1 MMGGWYS
8 GDVYQNLLFLNPGH
22 RNRWITLLL
31 EGVKTN
37 RMALGARIKVTVAT
51 RKEIGTSTPPF
62 PPGEASGLQPP
73 AGNRTGPRDRDPGG
87 GSLLARD
94 RQDPNRFRS
103 LPGRVFQDSRG
114 RGRSHTPG
122 AAVPSAWSRRPGE
135 PGQPRLRRSPQNHN
149 TAGRR
154 LVTVRLR
161 LPARQRAGRVD
172 SDDTPPALSC
182 PRSRRCGPTTHCP
195 RRRRGACL
203 CSAGR

>member
-1 MMGGWYS
+1 M
-8 GDVYQNLLFLNPGH
+8 
-22 RNRWITLLL
+22 
-31 EGVKTN
+31 
-37 RMALGARIKVTVAT
+37 TVAT
-51 RKEIGTSTPPF
+51 PEGDRDIHATVSTGGSFGASSLQQEIGLGRATGIQAVEVYWPVTGRTQTVFDLSLDGFFRIREERPLPY
-62 PPGEASGLQPP
+62 PWSG
-73 AGNRTGPRDRDPGG
+73 R
-87 GSLLARD
+87 
-94 RQDPNRFRS
+94 
-103 LPGRVFQDSRG
+103 
-114 RGRSHTPG
+114 
-122 AAVPSAWSRRPGE
+122 PSAWSRRPGE